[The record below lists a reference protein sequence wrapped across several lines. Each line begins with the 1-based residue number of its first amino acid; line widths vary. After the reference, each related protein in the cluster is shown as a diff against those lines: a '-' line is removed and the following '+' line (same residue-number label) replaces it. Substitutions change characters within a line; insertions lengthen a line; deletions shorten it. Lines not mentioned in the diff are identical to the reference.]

1 MTAGHLLVERRD
13 GRLDVVLNRPD
24 KRNAL
29 SRALLAD
36 IRRTFDE
43 LAGDD
48 TLRVAVLRGAG
59 DKSFAAGGDLK
70 DLEAVRTLP
79 EAEEMA
85 FEARAALEAVRRFP
99 VPVVAAL
106 NGDALGGG
114 AELASACDF
123 RIGAAHA
130 RIGFIQGRLNIA
142 TAWGGGVDL
151 MHIVGPTTALR
162 LMSRSDILDMAAA
175 RDVRLVDV
183 VAGDDGLDAAVD
195 GFVAPILNQAPQV
208 VRAFKALTNAH
219 RAGAPRAEL
228 YALETERFARTWVHD
243 DHWEAAAR
251 ALPGKK

>member
-1 MTAGHLLVERRD
+1 MTADHLRVQRRD

-36 IRRTFDE
+36 IRRTFEE
-43 LAGDD
+43 LAADD

-85 FEARAALEAVRRFP
+85 REARAALEAVRQFP

-123 RIGAAHA
+123 RVAAAHA

-162 LMSRSDILDMAAA
+162 LMSRSDILDMAHAHA
-175 RDVRLVDV
+175 VRLVDV
-183 VAGDDGLDAAVD
+183 VAEDGVFDAAVD
-195 GFVAPILNQAPQV
+195 DFVAPILKQAPQV
-208 VRAFKALTNAH
+208 VRAFKALANAH
-219 RAGAPRAEL
+219 RSGAPRAEL

-243 DHWEAAAR
+243 DHWDAAAR
-251 ALPGKK
+251 ALPGRK